1 MSRFIKIKKGLNIK
15 LTGEAEKTV
24 ANLPLPETFAIKPPD
39 FSGLVPGL
47 LVKPGDEVQ
56 AGSPLFLDKTHE
68 GVLFCS
74 PVSGEVVDVIRG
86 EKRKLLEIK
95 VLADR
100 EINYAPF
107 NKADPNELEPEA
119 VREALLQSGTWPLIR
134 QRPFGIMANPSDR
147 PKAIFIS
154 AFDSNPLAPD
164 LNFIFRDGA
173 EDFQTGLDALRKL
186 TPGKVHLTIHA
197 DQAAAPAFANARGVQ
212 INTIS
217 GPHPAGNV
225 GVQIHH
231 IDPVGKGQ
239 VVWCI
244 QPQDVLIIGRIFNQG
259 ILDASKIIA
268 ITGSE
273 VKSPKYY
280 KSIIGCAVHNYL
292 QDAGLKEGN
301 NRIISGSVLT
311 GKQIS
316 SEGYLGF
323 YDNQV
328 TVIPEGNEPE
338 FMGWLAPG
346 LNKFSHSR
354 TFFSWLRPGK
364 KYSLDTNMHGEERP
378 FVMTGQYE
386 EVFPMDIFPVQLL
399 KAVLVEDLELME
411 SLGIYEVVEEDFA
424 LCEFVCTSKIES
436 QDIIRRGLEL
446 VRREMT

>member
-1 MSRFIKIKKGLNIK
+1 M
-15 LTGEAEKTV
+15 
-24 ANLPLPETFAIKPPD
+24 
-39 FSGLVPGL
+39 
-47 LVKPGDEVQ
+47 
-56 AGSPLFLDKTHE
+56 
-68 GVLFCS
+68 
-74 PVSGEVVDVIRG
+74 
-86 EKRKLLEIK
+86 
-95 VLADR
+95 
-100 EINYAPF
+100 
-107 NKADPNELEPEA
+107 
-119 VREALLQSGTWPLIR
+119 
-134 QRPFGIMANPSDR
+134 
-147 PKAIFIS
+147 
-154 AFDSNPLAPD
+154 
-164 LNFIFRDGA
+164 
-173 EDFQTGLDALRKL
+173 
-186 TPGKVHLTIHA
+186 
-197 DQAAAPAFANARGVQ
+197 
-212 INTIS
+212 
-217 GPHPAGNV
+217 
-225 GVQIHH
+225 
-231 IDPVGKGQ
+231 
-239 VVWCI
+239 VWCI